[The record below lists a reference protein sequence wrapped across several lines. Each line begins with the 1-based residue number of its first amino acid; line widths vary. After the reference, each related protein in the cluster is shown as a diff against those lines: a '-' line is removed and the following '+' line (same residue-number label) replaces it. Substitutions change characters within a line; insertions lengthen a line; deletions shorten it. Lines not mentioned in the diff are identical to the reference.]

1 MKAVERGSRIERRRK
16 QKPEALLDPGAT
28 IAVHNCFS
36 TDSNPNVVLYNDQNK
51 PMSTRTTS
59 LERRMFMKWAA
70 AAPVFGAIA
79 WQGISR
85 KLLGANAETGNVY
98 QRIGVR
104 PLINARGTWTY
115 LSGSLILPE
124 VRQAMDAASRQFVD
138 LFELQAA
145 VGKRLAAL
153 SGAESG
159 MITSGSAG
167 AMAAATAACIAGTDP
182 RKIWQL
188 PDTTGM
194 KNEVVMLGGRIAF
207 DSAIR
212 LAGAKLVIAN
222 SLDDLSSAINT
233 QTAMVYTTWRDD
245 RLQKALAITKNK
257 NIPLLLDDAA
267 GIPPF
272 ENLSR
277 YASLGVD
284 LYCFSGGK
292 GMRGPQCSGV
302 LLGRKHLIDAAL
314 KNYNPNEGSI
324 CRAMKV
330 GKEEIIGMLTAIETW
345 KKIDVS
351 ALNREWNNKVQRI
364 AKLVE
369 TVPGVTTKIYVP
381 EEGNSYPTLQVN
393 WDERT
398 FQLTVAQ
405 CDQQLRAGEPRI
417 EVLTNNNPSLV
428 SAVEEGTPTGKHEA
442 PKDQL
447 EIVSMTL
454 QDGEDLII
462 GRRLREILT
471 AAKAQK

>member
-1 MKAVERGSRIERRRK
+1 
-16 QKPEALLDPGAT
+16 
-28 IAVHNCFS
+28 
-36 TDSNPNVVLYNDQNK
+36 
-51 PMSTRTTS
+51 
-59 LERRMFMKWAA
+59 MFMKWAA

-79 WQGISR
+79 WQEMSR
-85 KLLGANAETGNVY
+85 KVLGSTGEVGNVY

-115 LSGSLILPE
+115 LSGSLMLPE
-124 VRQAMDAASRQFVD
+124 VRHAMDAASRQFVD

-145 VGKRLAAL
+145 VGRRLAAL

-167 AMAAATAACIAGTDP
+167 AMAAATAACIAGTDA

-212 LAGAKLVIAN
+212 LTGAKLVMAN
-222 SLDDLSSAINT
+222 NVNELESAINS

-245 RLQKALAITKNK
+245 RLQKALAITKSRK
-257 NIPLLLDDAA
+257 IPLLLDDAA

-292 GMRGPQCSGV
+292 GMRGPQCAGV
-302 LLGRKHLIDAAL
+302 LLGRKDLIDGAL
-314 KNYNPNEGSI
+314 KNYNPNEGAI

-330 GKEEIIGMLTAIETW
+330 GKEEIVGMLTAIETW
-345 KKIDVS
+345 QKIDLNT
-351 ALNREWNNKVQRI
+351 LNREWNSKVQRI

-369 TVPGVTTKIYVP
+369 TVPGVTTRIYVP

-393 WDERT
+393 WDESAFR
-398 FQLTVAQ
+398 LTVAQ
-405 CDQQLRAGEPRI
+405 CDEQLRAGEPRI
-417 EVLTNNNPSLV
+417 EVLTNYNPSLV
-428 SAVEEGTPTGKHEA
+428 SAVEEGSGSGKHEA

-454 QDGEDLII
+454 QDGEELII
-462 GRRLREILT
+462 GRRLRELLS
-471 AAKAQK
+471 AAKARN

>member
-1 MKAVERGSRIERRRK
+1 
-16 QKPEALLDPGAT
+16 
-28 IAVHNCFS
+28 
-36 TDSNPNVVLYNDQNK
+36 
-51 PMSTRTTS
+51 MSV
-59 LERRMFMKWAA
+59 ERRMFVRWAS
-70 AAPVFGAIA
+70 AAPVFGAIL
-79 WQGISR
+79 WQELSQ
-85 KLLGANAETGNVY
+85 KLAAATGDVKNVY

-104 PLINARGTWTY
+104 PLINGRGTWTY
-115 LSGSLILPE
+115 LSGSLMLPE

-167 AMAAATAACIAGTDP
+167 AMAAATAACIAGSDP
-182 RKIWQL
+182 KKIWQL

-212 LAGAKLVIAN
+212 LAGAKLVVA
-222 SLDDLSSAINT
+222 STLAELPAAINS

-245 RLQKALAITKNK
+245 KLTQALAITKKANV
-257 NIPLLLDDAA
+257 PLLLDDAA

-277 YASLGVD
+277 YAKLGVD

-302 LLGRKHLIDAAL
+302 LLGRKELIDAAL
-314 KNYNPNEGSI
+314 KNYNPNEGAI

-330 GKEEIIGMLTAIETW
+330 GKEEIIGMLTALETW
-345 KKIDVS
+345 QGLDLN
-351 ALNREWNNKVQRI
+351 ALNREWNTRVQRI

-369 TVPGVTTKIYVP
+369 TVPGVTTRIYVP
-381 EEGNSYPTLQVN
+381 DEGNSYPTLQVN
-393 WDERT
+393 WDEKA

-405 CDQQLRAGEPRI
+405 CDQQLRAGTPRI
-417 EVLTNNNPSLV
+417 EVLTNYNPSMV
-428 SAVEEGTPTGKHEA
+428 EAVEEGVGNGKHEP
-442 PKDQL
+442 PKDQM

-462 GRRLREILT
+462 GRRLREILN
-471 AAKAQK
+471 AARAGNKTR